1 MRTVSSL
8 RARLLLGILVPIAVF
23 IMINSVSLYRQ
34 SLAAAT
40 TAYDRTLLASAK
52 TIGEQL
58 DVEGYDEKAQLR
70 AIVPYSALE
79 AFEADNRS
87 RLFYRVSALNGDL
100 ISGFS
105 ELPFWRGRIP
115 DRSAYAALVDFYD
128 AEFRNQPVRVA
139 VLLQPVAS
147 AQGRGMA
154 VVQVAETLELRE
166 TLVRKLLLMGVIA
179 GVTVFVVHRAT
190 RSVRELGEAI
200 EKRPADDLSPIDSPD
215 APRELRPLIDATT
228 EVMGRLQRL
237 LDHQKRF
244 VRDSAHQLRT
254 PLAVLKAQV
263 QSARRGDVAPEQ
275 AFGEISQTVERATM
289 LANQMLSLAKVEQLR
304 QQPESVTLDLGEVV
318 RNIVL
323 DLSPLVADKALDFEL
338 AIDEPVAVRAHQW
351 MLQELTRNLLH
362 NAIKQSPAGAAL
374 SVTVRAVD
382 GDAVLTVR
390 DEGPGISPE
399 CGSAC
404 SRPSP
409 PAEHIERLGAGPGD
423 LPRDHARARWQH
435 RPEQPHGTRQ
445 RRTGGRPRRRRAPSA
460 LAAQFLIYGI
470 YGTSAH
476 RQMALGRPLLQDA
489 VAGRGRN
496 RQEPHPGERRRR
508 QGLARGQGR
517 RHRDDAPGRADT
529 DRDGARHQRPARS
542 GARRPA
548 AL

>member
-200 EKRPADDLSPIDSPD
+200 EKRPAD
-215 APRELRPLIDATT
+215 T
-228 EVMGRLQRL
+228 
-237 LDHQKRF
+237 
-244 VRDSAHQLRT
+244 
-254 PLAVLKAQV
+254 
-263 QSARRGDVAPEQ
+263 
-275 AFGEISQTVERATM
+275 
-289 LANQMLSLAKVEQLR
+289 
-304 QQPESVTLDLGEVV
+304 
-318 RNIVL
+318 
-323 DLSPLVADKALDFEL
+323 
-338 AIDEPVAVRAHQW
+338 
-351 MLQELTRNLLH
+351 
-362 NAIKQSPAGAAL
+362 
-374 SVTVRAVD
+374 
-382 GDAVLTVR
+382 
-390 DEGPGISPE
+390 
-399 CGSAC
+399 
-404 SRPSP
+404 SRPSIRP
-409 PAEHIERLGAGPGD
+409 MHRASC
-423 LPRDHARARWQH
+423 AR
-435 RPEQPHGTRQ
+435 
-445 RRTGGRPRRRRAPSA
+445 
-460 LAAQFLIYGI
+460 
-470 YGTSAH
+470 
-476 RQMALGRPLLQDA
+476 
-489 VAGRGRN
+489 
-496 RQEPHPGERRRR
+496 
-508 QGLARGQGR
+508 
-517 RHRDDAPGRADT
+517 
-529 DRDGARHQRPARS
+529 
-542 GARRPA
+542 
-548 AL
+548 